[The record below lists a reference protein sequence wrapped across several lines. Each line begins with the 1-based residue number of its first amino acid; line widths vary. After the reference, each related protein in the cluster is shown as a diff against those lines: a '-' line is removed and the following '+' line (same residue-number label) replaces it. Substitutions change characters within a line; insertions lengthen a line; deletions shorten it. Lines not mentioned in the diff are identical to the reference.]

1 MSKIS
6 MSINNCTEQPIIN
19 SSTLNLKD
27 NARKYEYNISKK
39 HEDSTNSL
47 EFNVVLDRKVKMFS
61 RGDPTLELVGVTK
74 LSEALYLSS
83 HCGTIIDMV
92 VPTTTHTQV
101 GVVDFRDQNCIRTD
115 SNDEKT
121 MKTDNPSA
129 SFQLNNNSTLQLHV
143 DKLNGIEKINLHNQS
158 QVLMTS
164 NEGIISLVTPSTTSD
179 VTEIGTITKQDL
191 NEKEQLLKRSDK
203 KIIDNN
209 DVHALQDQWL
219 NKLKKQIA
227 QFLEEDGCSRI
238 ATVLAENSDSS
249 ENSGLYWDENIAGLI
264 ENFLL
269 GEANVSN

>member
-1 MSKIS
+1 MSKNS
-6 MSINNCTEQPIIN
+6 MRINNCTEQLIIY
-19 SSTLNLKD
+19 D
-27 NARKYEYNISKK
+27 ISKVD
-39 HEDSTNSL
+39 ETNVLL
-47 EFNVVLDRKVKMFS
+47 EFTVFLDRKVKMLSGEDSTVELIGFS
-61 RGDPTLELVGVTK
+61 KQKGWVH
-74 LSEALYLSS
+74 LSS
-83 HCGTIIDMV
+83 LCGTTIDMV
-92 VPTTTHTQV
+92 VPKTTLTQV
-101 GVVDFRDQNCIRTD
+101 SANDLRDQTRIRTD
-115 SNDEKT
+115 SDDEKT